1 MLREG
6 ELVDVNKCR
15 EILEKNEPQK
25 SDYEKEYIKN
35 ILKQTMLFKQL
46 EEEIKFQ
53 MQENEDFNLQN
64 QDQNSQ
70 SQREILDIEILLNR
84 TQRNIKYL
92 RIPNNQFLFHKG
104 EVGDRLYII
113 IKGHAAVYAERE
125 KNYINQDLNQEKN
138 LTKQIQL
145 LTSKIIHYE
154 LSIGQKEKKIQE
166 SIEFEQQLIQQQ
178 QQQQQE
184 SNENSENEN
193 KQINLIRKQQR
204 KHEEQALAQIKSTLC
219 ELKEELQNYQK
230 QMNHLISHDQQILKE
245 ACQSNK
251 ELQAKYFTSASTS
264 GNICYYQKLK
274 TLDPFNH
281 LGEASI
287 LTNESRT
294 ATVMACSPQNPSQSR
309 NEIEH
314 ADFCQEIKRDEETEE
329 SFQQIA
335 ISKKTEED
343 EDLHL
348 LYLEANVFVSIFS
361 STLDQIN
368 YPLTILSKILNQTS
382 KDLLVRIS
390 YLFKLN
396 EYKFNKQIFTE
407 GVDLANCVYL
417 IKRGSIQIQRNAR
430 QEELEGQNKND
441 NQIQEEAQN
450 LKNKKKIQNNKRQI
464 VIAVIGEGQ
473 FFGLEDIA
481 FKKKYRN
488 EEQNEVNTEKVFEK
502 IQKRTCSAV
511 ALTNCLVYVV
521 PKSLLLTSS
530 YQFYEL
536 QQILYDQS
544 KVKQQFYLNQ
554 AKKNNNIQHYMER
567 EMNRIQQEP
576 LIEKAIIQMSM
587 NHHKQ
592 MMSGSNKVS
601 NMMDSYIK
609 VNKDVLD
616 NQKSILQMA
625 HITQSISRADKQGQS
640 ELDGSKQR
648 SQQTTPKKN
657 SYGRVKQLINRN
669 PAEIIYAHLVQSENE
684 KALNIKE
691 NVVLSVMPQSQK
703 NVKDILLA
711 QKNYSKSKDVHN
723 KNIRIPSRQNLNET
737 VFISQS
743 HNNLLSQQQN
753 SNDKQS
759 QLNFKSNNYIN
770 SLCEL
775 EDTQTQHQYKIER
788 KNNIIQVK
796 KIKNFNSQASQVMGF
811 DNTQD
816 QDREDNTVQTQT
828 QNKQIKSLGSIQFS
842 TPLIKPSTYNKE
854 KKFQQLKS
862 MQSSFLELNTPPI
875 GPLQLDATNV
885 TSINLEDNQEK
896 GKCNR
901 NKTILF
907 NTKSI
912 DFDTKKS
919 YPSSFVTKHMLSTKN
934 ELGNFSD
941 RQDKSISVNETER
954 SQKAR
959 FLQLKNDSDN
969 LSSSQ
974 NDSFTK
980 SDLLLSN
987 SQSLQNIH
995 KLLINQDTIQESQP
1009 TEKNQKIYQ
1018 QIIPSRTTNKKSSY
1032 FKQIQSDQVNCE
1044 YQSQKYAN
1052 FISQSNSDKKQADL
1066 RNNHRGFSV
1075 GQMRKEEQNK
1085 YHSPFQIQSLQ
1096 SIQQDK
1102 KQQQDIQSEQQQQD
1116 DFELKKQNNISNK
1129 AQLLQSDKQI
1139 QNKKKFN
1146 YFLSS
1151 SNLDQQENSFGFKQN
1166 QSKDQLYQTQ
1176 FRNKFIRLSNES
1188 RFNNTLRSPQKF
1200 TPQKNGKL
1208 KPLLPLLSP
1217 QQIEPQQLIET
1228 FNPFQSRRLKPAR
1241 DQLE

>member
-1 MLREG
+1 MFHEG
-6 ELVDVNKCR
+6 EFIDVKKCK

-25 SDYEKEYIKN
+25 SDCEKEYIKN
-35 ILKQTMLFKQL
+35 ILKQTTLFKQF

-53 MQENEDFNLQN
+53 MQENEDLKQHNS
-64 QDQNSQ
+64 DQNN
-70 SQREILDIEILLNR
+70 QREVLDIEILLNR

-92 RIPNNQFLFHKG
+92 RVPINQFLFHKG
-104 EVGDRLYII
+104 EVGDRLYMI

-125 KNYINQDLNQEKN
+125 KGQINSDLNKEKN

-145 LTSKIIHYE
+145 LTNKILHYE
-154 LSIGQKEKKIQE
+154 LSIEQKEKKILDGIQ
-166 SIEFEQQLIQQQ
+166 FEQQLIQQQLQQ

-184 SNENSENEN
+184 SNDTSDIEN

-204 KHEEQALAQIKSTLC
+204 KQEEQALAQLKNTLC

-230 QMNHLISHDQQILKE
+230 QLNHLISVDQQILKQ
-245 ACQSNK
+245 ACSSNK

-287 LTNESRT
+287 LTNENRT
-294 ATVMACSPQNPSQSR
+294 ATVMACYPQNPSQSK
-309 NEIEH
+309 NE
-314 ADFCQEIKRDEETEE
+314 QENNILEEENINQVENEE
-329 SFQQIA
+329 SFQQME
-335 ISKKTEED
+335 ISSKNEED
-343 EDLHL
+343 QDLHL

-417 IKRGSIQIQRNAR
+417 IKRGSIQLQRNAR
-430 QEELEGQNKND
+430 QDELEGQNKNE
-441 NQIQEEAQN
+441 NQINEETEN
-450 LKNKKKIQNNKRQI
+450 LKNKKKIQSLKRQI

-473 FFGLEDIA
+473 FFGLEDIS
-481 FKKKYRN
+481 FKKKYRSD
-488 EEQNEVNTEKVFEK
+488 EQNEDSTEKVFDK

-511 ALTNCLVYVV
+511 ALTNCLVYAV
-521 PKSLLLTSS
+521 PKNLLLTSS

-592 MMSGSNKVS
+592 MMNGSNKVS

-625 HITQSISRADKQGQS
+625 HLTEKVCKAAKQGQG
-640 ELDGSKQR
+640 ELEGNIQG
-648 SQQTTPKKN
+648 SQQTSPTKPN
-657 SYGRVKQLINRN
+657 YGKVKQLINRN

-711 QKNYSKSKDVHN
+711 QKNYSKSKDLHN

-737 VFISQS
+737 IFVSQS
-743 HNNLLSQQQN
+743 HNNLLANQQN
-753 SNDKQS
+753 NNFQLS
-759 QLNFKSNNYIN
+759 QLNSKSNRYIN

-775 EDTQTQHQYKIER
+775 EETQPQQYKIER

-796 KIKNFNSQASQVMGF
+796 KIKNFKSQNSQAVGF
-811 DNTQD
+811 ENTQD
-816 QDREDNTVQTQT
+816 QEKEDNTLQTQT
-828 QNKQIKSLGSIQFS
+828 QHKQIKSLGSTQFS
-842 TPLIKPSTYNKE
+842 TPLIKPTSLDQE
-854 KKFQQLKS
+854 KKFQYLKQI
-862 MQSSFLELNTPPI
+862 QSSFLELNTPPT
-875 GPLQLDATNV
+875 GNFQLDATNIP
-885 TSINLEDNQEK
+885 TNNLEDSQEK
-896 GKCNR
+896 IHDNKNR
-901 NKTILF
+901 AMLL

-912 DFDTKKS
+912 DFDSKKS
-919 YPSSFVTKHMLSTKN
+919 YYSNFLTKQMLSTKN
-934 ELGNFSD
+934 QQGNFSD
-941 RQDKSISVNETER
+941 RQDKSISANQTER
-954 SQKAR
+954 SIKQGR
-959 FLQLKNDSDN
+959 LIQLKNDFDN

-980 SDLLLSN
+980 SELLLSN
-987 SQSLQNIH
+987 SQSLQNIS
-995 KLLINQDTIQESQP
+995 KQFNNQDSIQETQN
-1009 TEKNQKIYQ
+1009 TENNQKIFQ
-1018 QIIPSRTTNKKSSY
+1018 QSIPQRAINKKSSY
-1032 FKQIQSDQVNCE
+1032 FKQNQNDLPNSE
-1044 YQSQKYAN
+1044 YQDQKSVH
-1052 FISQSNSDKKQADL
+1052 FISQSSSDKKQGDL
-1066 RNNHRGFSV
+1066 RQNHRGFSV
-1075 GQMRKEEQNK
+1075 GQMRKENK
-1085 YHSPFQIQSLQ
+1085 YHSPFQIQALQ
-1096 SIQQDK
+1096 SNQIYK
-1102 KQQQDIQSEQQQQD
+1102 KQPLDVQSEQQQQEEND
-1116 DFELKKQNNISNK
+1116 LKKQNTT
-1129 AQLLQSDKQI
+1129 QLLQSEKQI
-1139 QNKKKFN
+1139 KNQKKFN

-1151 SNLDQQENSFGFKQN
+1151 SNLDQLENSFNFQQN
-1166 QSKDQLYQTQ
+1166 QSKDQFSQTQ

-1188 RFNNTLRSPQKF
+1188 RFNNTLYKSQKF
-1200 TPQKNGKL
+1200 TPSKNGKL

-1217 QQIEPQQLIET
+1217 QQIEPPQLIEA
-1228 FNPFQSRRLKPAR
+1228 FNPFQSRRLQPSRVKF
-1241 DQLE
+1241 D